1 MRRTLRALGIAPA
14 TFYRQRRHLERPAGA
29 APRAGRALYE
39 ATPQERAAVIAFA
52 EERPDLRHRALAW
65 TMVDEE
71 IAYLSSSTVYRI
83 LLEAGRILRWRPK
96 EPARRGTLT
105 RPSEPNRLWQT
116 DLRYVRIERLTYYL
130 LVFLDVFSRFVVYH
144 ELLRWM
150 DGETV
155 ALAAQS
161 ALETVPSGVRA
172 QIRIQSDNGS
182 AFVSA
187 DFARVLGEHGV
198 GHHRIYPHTPEQNG
212 FVERLLRTLG
222 EPLHEEDLAGF
233 DQGRR
238 AIAEI
243 IHWYNHERLHSALG
257 FLTPASV
264 HYGQAHRILSE
275 RREKLALAR
284 HRRKEENLR
293 LRQLS
298 LPLARTPASPESQ
311 TTLNTRVSHFA

>member
-1 MRRTLRALGIAPA
+1 MRRTLEALRIAPA
-14 TFYRQRRHLERPAGA
+14 TFYRQRRGLEGPTPA
-29 APRAGRALYE
+29 APRSGRSVYE
-39 ATPQERAAVIAFA
+39 ATPRERAAVIAFA
-52 EERPDLRHRALAW
+52 EARPDLRHRAQSW
-65 TMVDEE
+65 TMVDED
-71 IAYLSSSTVYRI
+71 IAYLSASTVYRI
-83 LLEAGRILRWRPK
+83 LLEAGKILRWSPK
-96 EPARRGTLT
+96 ERASRRALV
-105 RPSEPNRLWQT
+105 RPTEPNRLWQT
-116 DLRYVRIERLTYYL
+116 DLRYVRIEGLTYYL
-130 LVFLDVFSRFVVYH
+130 LVFLDVFSRYVVYH

-155 ALAAQS
+155 ALAAQN

-187 DFARVLGEHGV
+187 DFAGVLREHGV

-243 IHWYNHERLHSALG
+243 IQWYNHERLHSALG

-264 HYGQAHRILSE
+264 HFGDADRILAE
-275 RREKLALAR
+275 RREKLVLAR

-298 LPLARTPASPESQ
+298 LPLAGTPTSAQPQ
-311 TTLNTRVSHFA
+311 TTVNTRLSHFA